1 MATAKKS
8 TETKAPKR
16 NEDKVS
22 NVETA
27 PITEETKLSEEI
39 EPVKTEEVQF
49 IAKEEFS
56 SQKLH
61 MIADRLFRYDCLN
74 IKNIKRDFFLSD
86 AAKAFGLR
94 KGDLVIL
101 VDSDETKNLVV

>member
-27 PITEETKLSEEI
+27 PVSVETENENVKPEAKTKEN
-39 EPVKTEEVQF
+39 PV
-49 IAKEEFS
+49 IPEEFS

-61 MIADRLFRYDCLN
+61 MVADRLFRYDCQD
-74 IKNIKRDFFLSD
+74 IKAIKKDFFLSD

-101 VDSDETKNLVV
+101 VDSEETKNLVV

>member
-27 PITEETKLSEEI
+27 PVSVETENENEDVKPEVKQEAKTKENPVIT
-39 EPVKTEEVQF
+39 
-49 IAKEEFS
+49 EEFS

-61 MIADRLFRYDCLN
+61 MIADRLFRYDCQD
-74 IKNIKRDFFLSD
+74 IKAIKKDFFL
-86 AAKAFGLR
+86 
-94 KGDLVIL
+94 
-101 VDSDETKNLVV
+101 